1 MGEPQAGAAPEA
13 TRPLRE
19 DIRFLGGILGDTIRD
34 HEGPE
39 VFDLIERV
47 RVEAFRVRREEVGRS
62 AVADMLTGVDIA
74 VAIPLIR
81 AFSYFVLLANLAEDI
96 QRDRRRAVHEAAGEP
111 PQDSSLA
118 ATYRKLDKAALPE
131 RRVAELLDD
140 ALVSPVITA
149 HPTETRR
156 RTVFDTQ
163 TRITELMRRRLRAD
177 ERERAAI
184 EVAIRRQVLILWRTA
199 LIRLSRLRIQDEISV
214 GLRYYDLT
222 FLDVMPAINAEVR
235 ASLRARWPGTNLL
248 TRPMLR
254 PGSWIGGDRDGN
266 PYVTAEVVRTAVRQ
280 AAAVA
285 FGRYLRDL
293 TELEKSL
300 SQSARLVSVS
310 PELAALAASG
320 YPDPGT
326 HADEPYRRALHG
338 VRLRL
343 TATARYILRTGPL
356 SRNAGS
362 GDRGVGAAG
371 PRVHDR
377 WPGREISATT
387 DAEAPRWSA
396 TEVLPD
402 GLGAA
407 LATDIDPEI
416 IPYPT
421 PRALLDDLETV
432 DASLRA
438 GGDEL
443 LADDLLAT
451 VRHTIETFGFHLQGL
466 DMRQNSEVHEQVV
479 AELLAWAGVHQDYTS
494 LSETRRVELLSAEL
508 RTRRP
513 LLGPHARLSE
523 RATAELDIIRAA
535 ADAVEILGPDA
546 VPNYIISMCTSVSD
560 ILEAALLLKEGGLL
574 DPGDPDGPPHCPTG
588 IVPLFETIED
598 LAAGAATLAAALDI
612 PVYHDLVAARGMR
625 QEVML
630 GYSDSNKDGGYL
642 AANWA
647 LYRAELDLVDLARKT
662 GIRLRLF
669 HGRGGTVGRGGGR
682 SYDAILAQPAGAVQG
697 SLRLTEQGE
706 VIAAKYAERGA
717 AHRNLESLIA
727 GTLESTL
734 LDVEGLGADAE
745 PSYALMDDLAARA
758 RAAYARLVHETPGF
772 VEYFRQSTPVAEVG
786 DLNIGSRPASRKPT
800 NSVADLRAIP
810 WVMAWSQARVML
822 PGWYGTGAALEE
834 WVGGDPQRL
843 ARLSDLY
850 RRWPFFRTVL
860 SNLAQVMAKSD
871 LAIARRYAELVDD
884 TALRERIFG
893 MIRAEHARTIA
904 MHAAITGND
913 HLLADNP
920 SLAESIHNRFPYLE
934 PLNQMQVELLRRLRS
949 GDDSELVKRGIL
961 LTMNGLATALR
972 NSG

>member
-1 MGEPQAGAAPEA
+1 MGESQADTVHEA
-13 TRPLRE
+13 IRPLRE
-19 DIRFLGGILGDTIRD
+19 DIRFLGGVLGDTIRD

-39 VFDLIERV
+39 VFDLIERT
-47 RVEAFRVRREEVGRS
+47 RIEAFRVRREEVGRS
-62 AVADMLTGVDIA
+62 AVAELLADVDIA
-74 VAIPLIR
+74 VALPLIR
-81 AFSYFVLLANLAEDI
+81 AFGYFVLLANLAEDL
-96 QRDRRRAVHEAAGEP
+96 QRDRRRAVHEGAGEP

-118 ATYRKLDKAALPE
+118 ATYRKLDAAGLPGD
-131 RRVAELLDD
+131 RVAELLTD

-163 TRITELMRRRLRAD
+163 TRITELMRQRQRYP
-177 ERERAAI
+177 ERERGPL
-184 EVAIRRQVLILWRTA
+184 ELEIRRQVLMLWRTA
-199 LIRLSRLRIQDEISV
+199 LIRLSRLRIQDEIAV
-214 GLRYYDLT
+214 GLRYYELT
-222 FLDVMPAINAEVR
+222 LLDVIPAINAQVR
-235 ASLRARWPGTNLL
+235 AALQSRWPDAGLL
-248 TRPMLR
+248 PRPILR

-266 PYVTAEVVRTAVRQ
+266 PYVTSEVVRTAARQ
-280 AAAVA
+280 AAGVA

-293 TELEKSL
+293 VELEKRL
-300 SQSARLVSVS
+300 SQSARLVAVT
-310 PELAALAASG
+310 PGLAALAAAG
-320 YPDPGT
+320 YPDPDSY
-326 HADEPYRRALHG
+326 ADEPYRRAIHG
-338 VRLRL
+338 IRARV
-343 TATARYILRTGPL
+343 TATAKYALVTGAL
-356 SRNAGS
+356 GVAAGER
-362 GDRGVGAAG
+362 DRGAG
-371 PRVHDR
+371 T
-377 WPGREISATT
+377 GSAT
-387 DAEAPRWSA
+387 PRSLSGGVA
-396 TEVLPD
+396 ARLGVGQLPD
-402 GLGAA
+402 GLDAA
-407 LATDIDPEI
+407 LAGDIDSGFPA
-416 IPYPT
+416 YPT
-421 PRALLDDLETV
+421 PQAFLDDLDTV
-432 DASLRA
+432 DAALRTS
-438 GGDEL
+438 GDGL
-443 LADDLLAT
+443 LADDRLAAL
-451 VRHTIETFGFHLQGL
+451 RHAVETFGFHLQGL
-466 DMRQNSEVHEQVV
+466 DMRQNSEIHEQVV
-479 AELLAWAGVHQDYTS
+479 AELLAWAGVHEDYRS
-494 LSETRRVELLSAEL
+494 LPESERVELLTAEL

-513 LLGPHARLSE
+513 LLGPHAQLSE
-523 RATAELDIIRAA
+523 LATKELGVIAA
-535 ADAVEILGPDA
+535 AKDAIDTLGADA

-560 ILEAALLLKEGGLL
+560 MLEAALLLKEGGLL
-574 DPGDPDGPPHCPTG
+574 EPGAADAEPTCPVG

-598 LAAGAATLAAALDI
+598 LDAGAATLAAALGV
-612 PVYHDLVAARGMR
+612 PVYRNLIASRGMQ

-647 LYRAELDLVDLARKT
+647 LYQAELDLVELARKT

-682 SYDAILAQPAGAVQG
+682 SYDAILAQPAGAVRG

-706 VIAAKYAERGA
+706 VIAAKYAEPGS

-727 GTLESTL
+727 GTVESTL

-745 PSYALMDDLAARA
+745 PSYAIMDDLAARA

-822 PGWYGTGAALEE
+822 PGWYGTGTALED
-834 WVGGDPQRL
+834 WIGGDPERL
-843 ARLSDLY
+843 AILSDLY

-871 LAIARRYAELVDD
+871 LAIAARYAELVDD
-884 TALRERIFG
+884 TQLRDHIFG
-893 MIRAEHARTIA
+893 MICAEHARTVA